1 MLPSTEIGDIFCLD
15 WGSLG
20 RDSPSKPGINGKHV
34 CNMDY
39 MNNKM
44 NPLLGSRRKS
54 KKVTPWFSTDNSL
67 VFATCCVS
75 SNTFWFLFVARGLCN
90 SIGMLY
96 RYCHCVNSYCG
107 TVSEQCQS
115 IISVPWYLSSKLYS
129 PLLTCRQPRSDHLLC
144 GGDHVLATMP
154 AEKKILTISLLKKR
168 SFLVAVAYLEPED
181 LRPPGPQHPV

>member
-90 SIGMLY
+90 SIGIL
-96 RYCHCVNSYCG
+96 SL
-107 TVSEQCQS
+107 CQFILWNCIRPMS
-115 IISVPWYLSSKLYS
+115 VIISVPWYLSSKLYS
-129 PLLTCRQPRSDHLLC
+129 PLLTCRQPSSDQLLC